1 MTEHLV
7 RQMNVKVQVELIS
20 YPKAV
25 DREDML
31 ASATYL
37 TNDKKSVVVY
47 IPDDMQKMIVA
58 EFTINKARQMDVV
71 DEIGKRFRCHVIHY
85 SQSTISFP
93 KAGPMKAQE
102 ARNLYTRKQGQYLSF
117 IYYYT
122 KLNGRPPAEADMQRY
137 FKTTPPT
144 VHNMVVQ
151 LEKKRFIDKQ
161 PYEPRS
167 IRLLLSRE
175 KLPDLE

>member
-1 MTEHLV
+1 MD
-7 RQMNVKVQVELIS
+7 VKVEVELGS
-20 YPKAV
+20 SPTEVHK
-25 DREDML
+25 EDMS
-31 ASATYL
+31 ASTKYL
-37 TNDKKSVVVY
+37 TNNKNSVAVY
-47 IPDDMQKMIVA
+47 VPDDKPNTIVA

-71 DEIGKRFRCHVIHY
+71 DRIGKEFRLGVRNY

-93 KAGPMKAQE
+93 KAPSRKAQQS
-102 ARNLYTRKQGQYLSF
+102 RGRYTHKQGQYLAF

-151 LEKKRFIDKQ
+151 IEKKGFIEKK
-161 PYEPRS
+161 PNEPRS

-175 KLPDLE
+175 ELPDLE